1 MKNPSE
7 SSPAAASDIFVFDA
21 DQPWRDAGLGVR
33 RKILGHDGQLMAVRF
48 AFEGGGVGALHSHPH
63 RQTSVIASG
72 VFDVTISGRTERL
85 RAGDCYIVP
94 PNAVHGA
101 VCIEAGDLID
111 SFTPARADFF

>member
-1 MKNPSE
+1 MSSQKKQPPAGQSE
-7 SSPAAASDIFVFDA
+7 VFVFDK
-21 DQPWRDAGLGVR
+21 DQPWRESGPGAR
-33 RKILGHDGQLMAVRF
+33 RKILGYDGELMAVRF
-48 AFEGGGVGALHSHPH
+48 SFETGGVGALHNHPH
-63 RQTSVIASG
+63 RQTSVVASG

-111 SFTPARADFF
+111 SFTPVRADFL